1 MVLPKF
7 ADKVQWVM
15 ALPKLI
21 GKVSVDVRHCLE
33 HSGVDGIGRL
43 IGIIVSRWR
52 LLGVIRIFQTRRRG
66 RRSADE
72 EAEEGVEEKT
82 ERRRKTYSY
91 RPQLTGDVAQS
102 TDGTFSAVFFSFG
115 SSEL

>member
-1 MVLPKF
+1 MALPEF
-7 ADKVQWVM
+7 VDKVQWVM

-21 GKVSVDVRHCLE
+21 GEVSVDVRHCLE

-43 IGIIVSRWR
+43 IGNIVSRWR

-72 EAEEGVEEKT
+72 ETEEGVEEKT
-82 ERRRKTYSY
+82 ERRSKTYSY
-91 RPQLTGDVAQS
+91 RPQSTG
-102 TDGTFSAVFFSFG
+102 
-115 SSEL
+115 ELA